1 MSLCV
6 IINVVNDTAML
17 NASSKPHSCHHIIH
31 LAANCLLRMLSHSMS
46 HSIIGMLS
54 TSFHVTFYNWSG
66 GWWLVAGGGGDDGG
80 AKEQN
85 DSDCSYRGWLDQHSN
100 V

>member
-1 MSLCV
+1 MIL
-6 IINVVNDTAML
+6 L
-17 NASSKPHSCHHIIH
+17 NAASKPHSCHHIIH

-66 GWWLVAGGGGDDGG
+66 GWWLVVRVEVMMVGPRSKMTQTVVIVAG
-80 AKEQN
+80 
-85 DSDCSYRGWLDQHSN
+85 
-100 V
+100 

>member
-1 MSLCV
+1 
-6 IINVVNDTAML
+6 
-17 NASSKPHSCHHIIH
+17 
-31 LAANCLLRMLSHSMS
+31 MS
-46 HSIIGMLS
+46 HSIIG
-54 TSFHVTFYNWSG
+54 V
-66 GWWLVAGGGGDDGG
+66 VAGGEGGGDDGG